1 MKACCITSALNSMD
15 ARIRMLPIYKFIK
28 NYISYIP
35 VLTFERGEYLF
46 RAEEKDKTIY
56 YILGGTVEIESVSYN
71 GKKLVIEN
79 AQKNMFAG
87 FITDMQDVTLQFSG
101 IALTRVKVLVFSES
115 LMEELMKNDKFSVF
129 FYQETGSRM
138 LKAYKM
144 VLSRL
149 LFSADEIL
157 AYYILD
163 NAPNKVFAYE
173 SSYKLSESI
182 GISRRGIYNI
192 LHRYED
198 LGCIKKRAP
207 SMYEITDEA
216 CLENRAT
223 YVSSFMKN

>member
-1 MKACCITSALNSMD
+1 MTSVLNSMD
-15 ARIRMLPIYKFIK
+15 DRIKTLPIYKFIK
-28 NYISYIP
+28 SYISYIS

-46 RAEEKDKTIY
+46 RAEEKEKTIY
-56 YILGGTVEIESVSYN
+56 YILSGTVEIESVSYN
-71 GKKLVIEN
+71 GKKIVIEN

-87 FITDMQDVTLQFSG
+87 FIADMQDVTLQFSG
-101 IALTRVKVLVFSES
+101 MAMTRVKVLAFSES
-115 LMEELMKNDKFSVF
+115 LMEELMKNDKFSIF
-129 FYQETGSRM
+129 FYQETGSRL

-149 LFSADEIL
+149 LFSSDEIL
-157 AYYILD
+157 AYYILE
-163 NAPNKVFAYE
+163 NAPNKVFTYD
-173 SSYKLSESI
+173 SSYKLSENI

-216 CLENRAT
+216 CLENRAA
-223 YVSSFMKN
+223 YVSSFMSN